1 MNQTESLDVTN
12 VVMQALDQN
21 LAIIRFDL
29 ERKVSYVNQAFAQT
43 MGYQEREMM
52 GMDHKQLCF
61 EDFAKSSA
69 YRQLWQDLLSG
80 QSFQD
85 KIDRKAKNG
94 ARIWLEATYMPLI
107 DAHRQVIGVVKVAT
121 DVTKRQN
128 TATTVVEELQAMSST
143 LNQRAE
149 TGIKRS
155 EAISSKIDH
164 MANVYQN
171 SHQTLISLQKQ
182 TDSIQDIVKTIR
194 GIASQ
199 TNLLALNAAIEA
211 ARAGDHGRGF
221 NVVAGEVRKL
231 ASGVED
237 SIVEIRQK
245 IEGITEE
252 IDRMVESTVA
262 VQDNV
267 TVIQEDITTATSDFK
282 NVLSAAEDL
291 AKQAREV
298 MDII

>member
-1 MNQTESLDVTN
+1 MNQTESRDVTN

-29 ERKVSYVNQAFAQT
+29 ERKVSYVNKPFAQT
-43 MGYQEREMM
+43 MGYQEQEMI
-52 GMDHKQLCF
+52 GMDHKQFCF
-61 EDFAKSSA
+61 NDFANSSA
-69 YRQLWQDLLSG
+69 YRQLWQNLLSG
-80 QSFQD
+80 QTFQD

-107 DAHRQVIGVVKVAT
+107 DANSQVIGVVKVAT
-121 DVTKRQN
+121 DITKRQN
-128 TATTVVEELQAMSST
+128 AAETVVEELQAMSNT

-149 TGIKRS
+149 TGIIRS
-155 EAISSKIDH
+155 EAISSKIDQ
-164 MANVYQN
+164 MAKVYQN
-171 SHQTLISLQKQ
+171 SHQTLIALQKQ

-211 ARAGDHGRGF
+211 ARAGEHGLGF

-231 ASGVED
+231 ASGVEG

-252 IDRMVESTVA
+252 INRMVESTVA

-267 TVIQEDITTATSDFK
+267 TVTQEDIKTASSDFK

-291 AKQAREV
+291 AQQAREV
-298 MDII
+298 MEII